1 MLNSLRPA
9 WIITRREVSDQL
21 RDWRI
26 ILPVLLLTLFFPGL
40 MNFTAGQITGF
51 VERYNAPL
59 IGDRLI
65 PFLLMIVGFFPIS
78 ISLVMALE
86 SFVGEKERHSI
97 EPLLSSPL
105 SDGQLYLGKLAAA
118 VIPPLLASYLGITVY
133 LIGVYLDVGWRPA
146 PILLLQIF
154 LLTTVQAVLMV
165 SGAVVVSSQTTS
177 VRAANLLASFI
188 IIPMALLIQ
197 GESVVMFWG
206 SYSSLWWIIAG
217 LAVIAGLL
225 VRTGLAHFN
234 REELLGRELDSL
246 NLRWSWTVISQQFRG
261 GARSLRD
268 WYLEQV
274 FPAARRLGLP
284 AAMMLLALAAGLLIG
299 VNLVQ
304 VFPLPPGMLNLNRLD
319 EGFVEGLELLNLF
332 SPLGVG
338 TIWLH
343 NLRAILLATVL
354 GIFSFGVLS
363 VLVLML
369 PFVIVGYLAAGVAS
383 TGTSIGLFL
392 LAFIAPHGILEIP
405 ALALAGAAILR
416 IGATLAAP
424 AENMTI
430 GEAWLRALADWAKIL
445 LGLVLPLLLGAAALE
460 VLLTPRLAVLL
471 LGS

>member
-1 MLNSLRPA
+1 MLDSLRLA

-26 ILPVLLLTLFFPGL
+26 ILPVLLLTIFFPGL

-78 ISLVMALE
+78 VSLVMALE

-133 LIGVYLDVGWRPA
+133 LVGVYLDVGWQPT
-146 PILLLQIF
+146 PMLLLQIV

-206 SYSSLWWIIAG
+206 SYSSLWWIIAV

-234 REELLGRELDSL
+234 R
-246 NLRWSWTVISQQFRG
+246 
-261 GARSLRD
+261 
-268 WYLEQV
+268 
-274 FPAARRLGLP
+274 
-284 AAMMLLALAAGLLIG
+284 
-299 VNLVQ
+299 
-304 VFPLPPGMLNLNRLD
+304 
-319 EGFVEGLELLNLF
+319 
-332 SPLGVG
+332 
-338 TIWLH
+338 
-343 NLRAILLATVL
+343 
-354 GIFSFGVLS
+354 
-363 VLVLML
+363 
-369 PFVIVGYLAAGVAS
+369 
-383 TGTSIGLFL
+383 
-392 LAFIAPHGILEIP
+392 
-405 ALALAGAAILR
+405 
-416 IGATLAAP
+416 
-424 AENMTI
+424 
-430 GEAWLRALADWAKIL
+430 
-445 LGLVLPLLLGAAALE
+445 
-460 VLLTPRLAVLL
+460 
-471 LGS
+471 